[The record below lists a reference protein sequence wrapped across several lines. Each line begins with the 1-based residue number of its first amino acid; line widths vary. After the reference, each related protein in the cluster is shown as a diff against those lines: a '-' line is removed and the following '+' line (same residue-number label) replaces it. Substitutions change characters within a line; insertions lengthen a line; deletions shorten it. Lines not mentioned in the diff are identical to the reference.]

1 MVERLKYEITARDKS
16 KAALRSLRGGLEQ
29 SSKAANALKTA
40 IGAVAIGLAVRR
52 IASFTQEAIRMGDN
66 IAKTADKVGLSV
78 VALQRLTFA
87 ADLAGVSQDKLQ
99 TSVERFTKRLG
110 EASLGTGEAKT
121 ALENLKVSF
130 ADSEGRIRSTESVL
144 IDVADAFT
152 KLESPQQKAALAA
165 QLFGREGV
173 ALVNLLNLGS
183 AGLVRFGN
191 QAEAAGAILSERL
204 ARSAEK
210 LNDQLTVANT
220 ALTVAKTKLGLAF
233 ADAGIIDAFTK
244 ATQRLARALSS
255 RRALN
260 IMRKGLDRIAKAAN
274 FVIRNFEQISGAI
287 VAIFAFKVLRRIL
300 TLSLIHI

>member
-29 SSKAANALKTA
+29 STKAATALKTA
-40 IGAVAIGLAVRR
+40 ISAVAIGLAVRR
-52 IASFTQEAIRMGDN
+52 IASFTQEAIRAGDN
-66 IAKTADKVGLSV
+66 IAKTADKVGLSI
-78 VALQRLTFA
+78 VALQKLTFA

-121 ALENLKVSF
+121 ALQNLNISF

-144 IDVADAFT
+144 IDVADAFAG
-152 KLESPQQKAALAA
+152 LESPQQKAAIAA

-183 AGLVRFGN
+183 DGLKKFGDE
-191 QAEAAGAILSERL
+191 AVAAGAVLSTRL
-204 ARSAEK
+204 ARSAER

-220 ALTVAKTKLGLAF
+220 ALSVSKTQLGLAF

-244 ATQRLARALSS
+244 AVQRLARALSS
-255 RRALN
+255 RRALDP
-260 IMRKGLDRIAKAAN
+260 MKKGLDAITKAGK
-274 FVIRNFEQISGAI
+274 FVVRNFEQISGAI
-287 VAIFAFKVLRRIL
+287 VVVF
-300 TLSLIHI
+300 